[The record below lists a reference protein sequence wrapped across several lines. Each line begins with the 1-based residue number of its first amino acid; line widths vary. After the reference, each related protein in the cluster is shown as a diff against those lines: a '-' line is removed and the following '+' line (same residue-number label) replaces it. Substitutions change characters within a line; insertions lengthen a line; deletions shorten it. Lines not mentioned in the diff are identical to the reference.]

1 MNKFIAIF
9 TIFLIFGFGINITW
23 AEGVF
28 VYEKPKVSH
37 PGKELTPLDAYALI
51 KEDPDHMIII
61 DVRTKAE
68 YQFVGHPDGAYLIP
82 LQFMG
87 EVFKE
92 KEYEMIKNNK
102 FGSDIL
108 KKFNPKADT
117 LFFLCRSGTRA
128 AMALSEAVAAGW
140 PAERA
145 YVILGGFQGEKMKDK
160 NSLFYGQ
167 RVGGGWKNEGLPW
180 TYAMDQKLVY

>member
-1 MNKFIAIF
+1 MNKIIAIF
-9 TIFLIFGFGINITW
+9 TIFLVLGFGIDITW

-37 PGKELTPLDAYALI
+37 PGKELAPLDAYALI

-61 DVRTKAE
+61 DVRTKA
-68 YQFVGHPDGAYLIP
+68 IP

-92 KEYEMIKNNK
+92 KEYEMIKNNE

-108 KKFNPKADT
+108 KKFNPKTDT

-128 AMALSEAVAAGW
+128 AMALSEAVTAGW

-145 YVILGGFQGEKMKDK
+145 YVILGG
-160 NSLFYGQ
+160 

-180 TYAMDQKLVY
+180 TYTMNPKLVY